1 MCVWIQRGKSYVM
14 EHDVGG
20 ISVGDQ
26 GPVAAAP
33 RSSSSAGGSNH
44 SNGSISNSSSRLS
57 EFCLVGVVVA
67 ALTPQTQGKVC

>member
-1 MCVWIQRGKSYVM
+1 M

-33 RSSSSAGGSNH
+33 HSSSSAGSSSVSNNRINH
-44 SNGSISNSSSRLS
+44 SNSISNSSSRLS